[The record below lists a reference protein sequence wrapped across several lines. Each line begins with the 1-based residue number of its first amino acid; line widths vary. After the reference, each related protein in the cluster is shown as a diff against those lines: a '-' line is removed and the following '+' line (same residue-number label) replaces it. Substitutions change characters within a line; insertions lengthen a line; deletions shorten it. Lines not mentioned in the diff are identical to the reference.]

1 MDRRFF
7 LLSASGAVAAPSAA
21 YAPTSAAGAAAD
33 PLFSDWMQGF
43 IDRAAGA
50 GWSRARL
57 GETFAGVTADPRVI
71 AADSRQ
77 PELSK
82 PVSAYIQGAVS
93 DTRIA
98 EGREHRSQG
107 ARWQDPLAAQYGVP
121 ADILVSIWSVESSFG
136 RIQGSMDV
144 VRSLSTLAAEGR
156 RKTWAEDQLFAALR
170 ILYTDQVSREQ
181 LKGSW
186 AGAMGQTQ
194 FTPSDYLN
202 FAVDGDGD
210 GRRDIWSSA
219 PDALASS
226 ANFLQKKAAWRR
238 GEAWTREVVLPQ
250 GFDYS
255 LAEGIKQPTAAWT
268 ALGVR
273 SADGRPWR
281 PADSEEAAQLLL
293 PAGWRGPALLAFPN
307 HFAIRAYNNSMSYA
321 LAVGF
326 LAERISG
333 APMLERAWPEE
344 QPISRADRIAAQEAL
359 QHMGYDVGDV
369 DGVLGLKTRQAA
381 RQWQK
386 THGLPADG
394 YLTYALIQQLKAD
407 GGVSPDLPPPPPPG
421 PAARLERRRNRVRA

>member
-7 LLSASGAVAAPSAA
+7 LLSASSAAAAPTGAYGPSGASAV
-21 YAPTSAAGAAAD
+21 SD
-33 PLFSDWMQGF
+33 PLFADWMQGF

-57 GETFAGVTADPRVI
+57 QETFAEVTADPRVI
-71 AADSRQ
+71 ASDNRQ

-82 PVSAYIQGAVS
+82 PISNYIQNAVT
-93 DTRIA
+93 DTRIE
-98 EGREHRSQG
+98 EGRSHRADV
-107 ARWQDPLAAQYGVP
+107 ARWLDPASAQYGVP
-121 ADILVSIWSVESSFG
+121 ADILVAIWSVESSFG
-136 RIQGSMDV
+136 RIQGNMDV

-156 RKTWAEDQLFAALR
+156 RKSWAEEQLFSALR
-170 ILYTDQVSREQ
+170 ILYTDQASRTQ

-194 FTPSDYLN
+194 FTPSDYLS

-210 GRRDIWSSA
+210 GRRDIWGSA

-238 GEAWTREVVLPQ
+238 GEAWTREVVLQQ
-250 GFDYS
+250 GFDYG
-255 LAEGIKQPTAAWT
+255 LAEGIKQPTAAWA

-273 SADGRPWR
+273 PADGRPWR
-281 PADSEEAAQLLL
+281 AADSQEAAQLLL
-293 PAGWRGPALLAFPN
+293 PAGWTGPALLAFPN

-333 APMLERAWPEE
+333 APPLVRPWPVE
-344 QPISRADRIAAQEAL
+344 QPISRSDRIAAQEAL
-359 QHMGYDVGDV
+359 QHLGYDVGDV
-369 DGVLGLKTRQAA
+369 DGVLGLKTRQAT
-381 RQWQK
+381 RLWQK
-386 THGLPADG
+386 TRGLPADG
-394 YLTYALIQQLKAD
+394 YLTYALIQRLKVY
-407 GGVSPDLPPPPPPG
+407 GGVSGDAPPPPP
-421 PAARLERRRNRVRA
+421 AAAAT

>member
-1 MDRRFF
+1 MDRRVF
-7 LLSASGAVAAPSAA
+7 LLAAASVAAAPSASFA
-21 YAPTSAAGAAAD
+21 QPVNDATDGGAAD
-33 PLFSDWMQGF
+33 PLFADWMQGF

-50 GWSRARL
+50 GWSRTRL
-57 GETFAGVTADPRVI
+57 SQTFSGLSADPRVI
-71 AADSRQ
+71 ADDNRQ

-93 DTRIA
+93 DTRIQ
-98 EGREHRSQG
+98 EGRAHRAAG
-107 ARWQDPLAAQYGVP
+107 AAWMDPISAQYGVP
-121 ADILVSIWSVESSFG
+121 ADVLVSIWSVESSFG

-144 VRSLSTLAAEGR
+144 VRSLATLAAEGR
-156 RKTWAEDQLFAALR
+156 RKGWAEDQLFAALR
-170 ILYTDQVSREQ
+170 ILYTDQATRDQ

-194 FTPSDYLN
+194 FTPLDYLS

-210 GRRDIWSSA
+210 GRRDIWGSS
-219 PDALASS
+219 PDALASA

-238 GEAWTREVVLPQ
+238 GEAWTREVVLPR
-250 GFDYS
+250 GFDYG
-255 LAEGIKQPTAAWT
+255 LAEGVKQPTAAWT
-268 ALGVR
+268 AIGVR
-273 SADGRPWR
+273 AANGASWR
-281 PADSEEAAQLLL
+281 AADSQEAAQLLL
-293 PAGWRGPALLAFPN
+293 PAGWTGPALLAFPN

-333 APMLERAWPEE
+333 APPLLTPWPVE

-381 RQWQK
+381 RRWQASK
-386 THGLPADG
+386 GLPADG
-394 YLTYALIQQLKAD
+394 YLTYALIQRLKVD
-407 GGVSPDLPPPPPPG
+407 GGSSADAPPPPP
-421 PAARLERRRNRVRA
+421 AV